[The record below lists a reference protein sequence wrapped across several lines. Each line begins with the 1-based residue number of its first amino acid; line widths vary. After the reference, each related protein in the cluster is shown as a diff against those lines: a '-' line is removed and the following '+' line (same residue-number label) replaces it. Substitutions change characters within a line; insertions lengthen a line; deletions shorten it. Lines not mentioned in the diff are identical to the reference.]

1 MALENQEKRIAHV
14 KALNRYLREELQAF
28 LRIFESCYEE
38 LVP

>member
-1 MALENQEKRIAHV
+1 MNREEEIKRWQASIDDD
-14 KALNRYLREELQAF
+14 LLEELQAF